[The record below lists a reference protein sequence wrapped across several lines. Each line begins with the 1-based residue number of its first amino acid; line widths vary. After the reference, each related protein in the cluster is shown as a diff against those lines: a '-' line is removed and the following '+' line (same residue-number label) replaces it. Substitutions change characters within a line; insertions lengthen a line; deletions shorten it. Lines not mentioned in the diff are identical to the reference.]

1 MGKRRTEKQHITDA
15 IASLAKAQGIM
26 SKQIDRHEK
35 ILGSQAVEINDL
47 QNTVTELR
55 KCAIK
60 ADLAAGTPGVEVARR
75 YGVTP
80 GRISQ
85 IKNS

>member
-1 MGKRRTEKQHITDA
+1 MGKPQTEKQHIHNA
-15 IASLAKAQGIM
+15 IASLAKAQSIM
-26 SKQIDRHEK
+26 SKQLDRHEK
-35 ILGSQAVEINDL
+35 ILDSQAAEINDL
-47 QNTVTELR
+47 QNTVAELR

-60 ADLAAGTPGVEVARR
+60 ADLAAGTPGIEVARR

-85 IKNS
+85 IKHS